1 MTLAGSAAGART
13 AGLAR
18 LGELELYYETQGT
31 GPPLVLIHGSL
42 MTIGLMNDYPARLAG
57 HRQVIAV
64 ELQGHGH
71 TRDIGRPLRYE
82 FLADDIAALLDH
94 LGLDQADLVGYSL
107 GAGVALQVAIRH
119 PGRVRR
125 LAALSA
131 SYRSDGLHAEMTAAV
146 ADDSALEQLSGS
158 PYHRAYQA
166 VAPDPGHWPELVRKV
181 LDLDAQ
187 PQNWQDQIAGIQA
200 PAMLVVADNDIVRL
214 EHAVEMFHLLGG
226 GIVGDLHG
234 LPAARLAVVP
244 GTSHIGLSGRAPWVV
259 PMIADFLEEAT
270 AR

>member
-1 MTLAGSAAGART
+1 MRASGRPGGTGRIRRSTTRAGFTCPSPGRGDVTLAGSAAGART

-18 LGELELYYETQGT
+18 LGVLGLYYETQGT

-107 GAGVALQVAIRH
+107 GAGVAMQVPIRH

-125 LAALSA
+125 LASLSA
-131 SYRSDGLHAEMTAAV
+131 SYRTYVLHYRTTAGV
-146 ADDSALEQLSGS
+146 HD
-158 PYHRAYQA
+158 
-166 VAPDPGHWPELVRKV
+166 
-181 LDLDAQ
+181 
-187 PQNWQDQIAGIQA
+187 
-200 PAMLVVADNDIVRL
+200 
-214 EHAVEMFHLLGG
+214 
-226 GIVGDLHG
+226 
-234 LPAARLAVVP
+234 
-244 GTSHIGLSGRAPWVV
+244 T
-259 PMIADFLEEAT
+259 
-270 AR
+270 

>member
-1 MTLAGSAAGART
+1 MPHQIQTPPDVGQRGVPDILQRHHRESASASSARNGRRPVTADSISVPSRAQTAPQSGTGRSGPRRGRAQGSASR
-13 AGLAR
+13 
-18 LGELELYYETQGT
+18 
-31 GPPLVLIHGSL
+31 
-42 MTIGLMNDYPARLAG
+42 
-57 HRQVIAV
+57 
-64 ELQGHGH
+64 

-82 FLADDIAALLDH
+82 FLADDVAALLDH

-107 GAGVALQVAIRH
+107 GAGMAMQVAIRH

-125 LAALSA
+125 LAALST

-166 VAPDPGHWPELVRKV
+166 VAPDPEHWPELVQRV
-181 LDLDAQ
+181 LDLDVQ

-226 GIVGDLHG
+226 GIVGDLHA

-244 GTSHIGLSGRAPWVV
+244 GTSHIGLSAVRRGWSR
-259 PMIADFLEEAT
+259 
-270 AR
+270 